1 MYILITIIIIIIIG
15 GLGGLFY
22 YFYKKTNEL
31 VAELIASLSEEQKNR
46 LASTDVIFEG
56 TNEWTQDAIIAK
68 VIDKGNKVSLK
79 LLWFNKTIQNNYYNK
94 LEIAEMSISKKEF
107 IDHNLAEGS
116 FVKLHIAPEKTIG
129 STTIRYE

>member
-1 MYILITIIIIIIIG
+1 MYILITIIIIG

-79 LLWFNKTIQNNYYNK
+79 LLWFNKTIHNNYYNK

-107 IDHNLAEGS
+107 IE
-116 FVKLHIAPEKTIG
+116 VKKM
-129 STTIRYE
+129 

>member
-1 MYILITIIIIIIIG
+1 MEILVTVIIIG

-22 YFYKKTNEL
+22 YFLKKTNKL
-31 VAELIASLSEEQKNR
+31 QAELIASLSDEQKNK
-46 LASTDVIFEG
+46 LADTDIVFEEK
-56 TNEWTQDAIIAK
+56 NEWTQDAIITK

-79 LLWFNKTIQNNYYNK
+79 LLWFNKTIHNNFYNNF
-94 LEIAEMSISKKEF
+94 EIAEMSISKKEF

-129 STTIRYE
+129 GTTIRYE